1 MSLVNVRFD
10 LYSFDIPNRPEDEE
24 GLFAAVKQINNLINA
39 EIEAG
44 IPPHRIIVGGLS
56 QGAALSILTGLTAER
71 KLGGIFVL
79 SGYVPLRAKAKSVRS
94 LASIFLSVDVA
105 TAAFLQPCFN
115 CTICVQI
122 CTPLLPSIP
131 LFFTHGTAD
140 QQVNYKFALEAA
152 ETFAEQLKIPFH
164 FSESSFPPGVQ
175 EGDLAG
181 LRFHSYEDMGHE
193 ILETELEDLRL
204 WIAAILSKQ
213 ETKTAVE
220 LN

>member
-1 MSLVNVRFD
+1 LPSWFD
-10 LYSFDIPNRPEDEE
+10 LLSFDIPNRPEDED
-24 GLFAAVKQINNLINA
+24 GLFAAVKQINNLVDA

-56 QGAALSILTGLTAER
+56 QGAALSVLTGLTTER
-71 KLGGIFVL
+71 KLGGIFAL
-79 SGYVPLRAKAKSVRS
+79 SGYVPLRAKAKS
-94 LASIFLSVDVA
+94 
-105 TAAFLQPCFN
+105 
-115 CTICVQI
+115 I
-122 CTPLLPSIP
+122 CTPLFPSIP
-131 LFFTHGTAD
+131 LFFTHGTTD
-140 QQVNYKFALEAA
+140 RQVNYKFALDAA
-152 ETFAEQLKIPFH
+152 KTFATQLEIPFH

-213 ETKTAVE
+213 STNKGAVETK
-220 LN
+220 N